1 MRRVLV
7 LEEAAQ
13 DLEMARDFYDTRDTR
28 EIGVGSYCVDSL
40 LSDIESLSLFHG
52 IHPVYFA
59 CHRMLASR
67 FPFGIYYVDTAEQ
80 TRVVAVLDLRRDPSW
95 IHREIRRRSS

>member
-1 MRRVLV
+1 MRRVLI

-13 DLEMARDFYDTRDTR
+13 DLETARDFYDAR

-52 IHPVYFA
+52 IHPFHFA

-67 FPFGIYYVDTAEQ
+67 FH
-80 TRVVAVLDLRRDPSW
+80 LL
-95 IHREIRRRSS
+95 H